1 MERASCPP
9 FSGRFGGSLFFVIN
23 ANSTVNVLLGISE
36 DDPFVESRKHFG
48 EASGGR
54 LLRLQAQGR
63 LSTLVC
69 EKKKNE
75 RETGSLVRHFE
86 ETMSVRRRRRKE
98 KKKASASRRMFPCRA
113 KKNFP
118 LQNFGGH
125 PRLLPCCC
133 CWAHPDMYFDSKIG
147 SKINE
152 WPIDDPSRMVTF
164 DDRII
169 GEEKK

>member
-69 EKKKNE
+69 EKKKMKE
-75 RETGSLVRHFE
+75 RLALLFVTSKKRCQSEGE
-86 ETMSVRRRRRKE
+86 GERRRKRRLRLE
-98 KKKASASRRMFPCRA
+98 ECFLAAPRKIFRFKILGVILGFFLVVVVGLIRICISTRRSARRSTNGQSMI
-113 KKNFP
+113 
-118 LQNFGGH
+118 H
-125 PRLLPCCC
+125 P
-133 CWAHPDMYFDSKIG
+133 G
-147 SKINE
+147 
-152 WPIDDPSRMVTF
+152 
-164 DDRII
+164 
-169 GEEKK
+169 